1 MVFTFG
7 DRNVKCELYDGFFS
21 DKVVVTF
28 YVPNTSQSGAVR
40 VPEEIVRYRLNHDFN
55 IEVGYYSV
63 TNKTERKN

>member
-1 MVFTFG
+1 
-7 DRNVKCELYDGFFS
+7 
-21 DKVVVTF
+21 VVVTF